1 MQQRVLPML
10 VVLTMLLT
18 STVGCLGLIPAREA
32 IEGFREPAEDDL
44 TYHKIGVSHTYT
56 SIVVQP
62 YTNKS
67 IFVVDD
73 SVTEISIYF
82 KASFVFGGLVE
93 LLEPIESNVR
103 YVRATLTD
111 SEGEIQWSVDVS
123 SSSTGVEERIELEFV
138 NGKGDW
144 VLDVEARGYGESFG
158 SMFHDNFNIQLTI
171 TQRCVQ
177 YPMEQFCSAD

>member
-32 IEGFREPAEDDL
+32 IEGFRDPADDDL
-44 TYHKIGVSHTYT
+44 TYHKIDVSHTYT
-56 SIVVQP
+56 SLELQP

-67 IFVVDD
+67 VFVVDD

-82 KASFVFGGLVE
+82 KAAFTFSE
-93 LLEPIESNVR
+93 LFPQFENNTR

-111 SEGEIQWSVDVS
+111 SEGVIHWSADVS
-123 SSSTGVEERIELEFV
+123 SDSAPIEEKLEPNPAFT
-138 NGKGDW
+138 KGDW
-144 VLDVEARGYGESFG
+144 VLDVEARGIGEETLG
-158 SMFHDNFNIQLTI
+158 LIHDNFNIQLTI

>member
-1 MQQRVLPML
+1 ML

-32 IEGFREPAEDDL
+32 IESFREPAEDDL
-44 TYHKIGVSHTYT
+44 TYLKIDVSHTYT
-56 SIVVQP
+56 SLEIQP

-67 IFVVDD
+67 VFIVDD

-82 KASFVFGGLVE
+82 KASFFISDFQ
-93 LLEPIESNVR
+93 IENNTR

-123 SSSTGVEERIELEFV
+123 SDSAPVEEKLEPDPVFT
-138 NGKGDW
+138 KGDW
-144 VLDVEARGYGESFG
+144 VLDVEARGIGEETLG
-158 SMFHDNFNIQLTI
+158 LIHDNFNIQLTV

-177 YPMEQFCSAD
+177 YPMEKDCSAE

>member
-1 MQQRVLPML
+1 ML

-32 IEGFREPAEDDL
+32 IESFRDPAKDDL
-44 TYHKIGVSHTYT
+44 TFHKIDVSHTYT
-56 SIVVQP
+56 SVEIQP

-67 IFVVDD
+67 VFIVDD

-82 KASFVFGGLVE
+82 KASFTFSDIFPQFE
-93 LLEPIESNVR
+93 NNTR

-111 SEGEIQWSVDVS
+111 SEGVIQWSVDVS
-123 SSSTGVEERIELEFV
+123 SDSAPTEEKLEPNPVFA
-138 NGKGDW
+138 KGDW
-144 VLDVEARGYGESFG
+144 VLDVEARGVGETSSNSFQ
-158 SMFHDNFNIQLTI
+158 DNFNIQLTI

-177 YPMEQFCSAD
+177 YPMEKSCSAD

>member
-1 MQQRVLPML
+1 ML
-10 VVLTMLLT
+10 MVLTMLLT

-32 IEGFREPAEDDL
+32 IESFREPAEDDL
-44 TYHKIGVSHTYT
+44 TYLKIDVSHTYT
-56 SIVVQP
+56 SLEIQP

-67 IFVVDD
+67 VFIVDD

-82 KASFVFGGLVE
+82 KASFFISDFQ
-93 LLEPIESNVR
+93 IENNTR

-123 SSSTGVEERIELEFV
+123 SDSAPVEEKLEPDPVFT
-138 NGKGDW
+138 KGDW
-144 VLDVEARGYGESFG
+144 VLDVEARGIGEETLG
-158 SMFHDNFNIQLTI
+158 LIHDNFNIQLTV

-177 YPMEQFCSAD
+177 YPMEKDCSAE

>member
-1 MQQRVLPML
+1 MQQRVLAML

-44 TYHKIGVSHTYT
+44 TYLKIDVSHTYT
-56 SIVVQP
+56 SLEIQP

-67 IFVVDD
+67 VFIVDD

-82 KASFVFGGLVE
+82 KASFTFSDFQ
-93 LLEPIESNVR
+93 IENNTR

-123 SSSTGVEERIELEFV
+123 SDSAPVEEKLEPNPVFT
-138 NGKGDW
+138 KGDW
-144 VLDVEARGYGESFG
+144 VLDVEARGIGEETLG
-158 SMFHDNFNIQLTI
+158 
-171 TQRCVQ
+171 
-177 YPMEQFCSAD
+177 

>member
-1 MQQRVLPML
+1 MQQRVLAML

-44 TYHKIGVSHTYT
+44 TYLKIDVSHTYT
-56 SIVVQP
+56 SLEIQP

-67 IFVVDD
+67 VFIVDD

-82 KASFVFGGLVE
+82 KASFFISDFQ
-93 LLEPIESNVR
+93 IENNTR

-123 SSSTGVEERIELEFV
+123 SDSAPVEEKLELDPVFT
-138 NGKGDW
+138 KGDW
-144 VLDVEARGYGESFG
+144 VLDVEARGIGEETLG
-158 SMFHDNFNIQLTI
+158 LIHDNFNIQLTV

-177 YPMEQFCSAD
+177 YPMEKDCSAE

>member
-32 IEGFREPAEDDL
+32 IEGFRDPAEDNL
-44 TYHKIGVSHTYT
+44 TYHKIDVSHTYT
-56 SIVVQP
+56 SLELEP

-67 IFVVDD
+67 VFIVDD

-82 KASFVFGGLVE
+82 KAAFTFSE
-93 LLEPIESNVR
+93 LFPQFENNTR

-111 SEGEIQWSVDVS
+111 SEGVIHWSADVS
-123 SSSTGVEERIELEFV
+123 SDSAPIEEKLEPNPAFT
-138 NGKGDW
+138 KGDW
-144 VLDVEARGYGESFG
+144 VLDVEARGIGEETLG
-158 SMFHDNFNIQLTI
+158 LIHDNFNIQLTV

-177 YPMEQFCSAD
+177 YPMEKSCSTD

>member
-1 MQQRVLPML
+1 MQQRVLAML

-18 STVGCLGLIPAREA
+18 STVGCLGLIPAREV
-32 IEGFREPAEDDL
+32 IEDFREPAEDDL
-44 TYHKIGVSHTYT
+44 TYLKIDVSHTYT
-56 SIVVQP
+56 SLEIQP

-67 IFVVDD
+67 VFVVDD

-82 KASFVFGGLVE
+82 KASFTFSDIF
-93 LLEPIESNVR
+93 PQIENNTR

-123 SSSTGVEERIELEFV
+123 SDSAPIEEKLEPNPVFT
-138 NGKGDW
+138 KGDW
-144 VLDVEARGYGESFG
+144 VLDVEARGIGEETLG
-158 SMFHDNFNIQLTI
+158 LIHDNFNIQLTV

-177 YPMEQFCSAD
+177 YPMEKDCSAE

>member
-1 MQQRVLPML
+1 MQQRVLAML

-32 IEGFREPAEDDL
+32 IESFREPAEDDL
-44 TYHKIGVSHTYT
+44 TYLKIDVSHTYT
-56 SIVVQP
+56 SLEIQP

-67 IFVVDD
+67 VFIVDD

-82 KASFVFGGLVE
+82 KASFFISDFQ
-93 LLEPIESNVR
+93 IENNTR

-123 SSSTGVEERIELEFV
+123 SDSAPVEEKLEPDPVFT
-138 NGKGDW
+138 KGDW
-144 VLDVEARGYGESFG
+144 VLDVEARGIGEETLG
-158 SMFHDNFNIQLTI
+158 LIHDNFNIQLTV

-177 YPMEQFCSAD
+177 YPMEKDCSAE